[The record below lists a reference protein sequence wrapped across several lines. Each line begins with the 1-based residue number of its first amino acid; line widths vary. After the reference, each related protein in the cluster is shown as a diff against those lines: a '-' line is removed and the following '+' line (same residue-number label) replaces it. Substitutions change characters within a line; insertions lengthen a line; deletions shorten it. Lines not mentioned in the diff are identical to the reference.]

1 MEIAIM
7 LEGQN
12 GLNWPRFQRIATAV
26 DDLGFAGLFRSD
38 HFTNAEPPDIDSL
51 ELWVSLTWLASH
63 TKRIEFG
70 PMVTPVS
77 FRNPVFTARM
87 GKDVDDL
94 SGGRLVLGVGAGWQ
108 VREHHNFGFDL
119 LDVGPRLDRFEE
131 GVEVISSLLRSDTPV
146 TFEGKYF
153 QLRDAILLPRPQRPG
168 GPRLL
173 IGGNGPQ
180 RTLPLVARYA
190 EEWNGVFIPAARYAE
205 LSKHLDE
212 LIEKEGRKPSSVRR
226 SIMTNVLFGRDD
238 NEVARKVGNRDK
250 EELRKRGILI
260 GTKNALQ
267 DQLAELEEAGV
278 QRALLQWLD
287 LDDIDGLE
295 AFANAV
301 L

>member
-131 GVEVISSLLRSDTPV
+131 GVEVISSLLRSDT
-146 TFEGKYF
+146 
-153 QLRDAILLPRPQRPG
+153 
-168 GPRLL
+168 
-173 IGGNGPQ
+173 Q
-180 RTLPLVARYA
+180 RTLPLVAQYA
-190 EEWNGVFIPAARYAE
+190 EDWNGVFIPAARYAE

>member
-12 GLNWPRFQRIATAV
+12 GLNWPRFQRIARAV
-26 DDLGFAGLFRSD
+26 EDLGFAGLFRSD
-38 HFTNAEPPDIDSL
+38 HFTNAEPPDLDSL

-63 TKRIEFG
+63 TQRIEFG
-70 PMVTPVS
+70 PMVSPVS

-108 VREHHNFGFDL
+108 VREHRNFGFDL
-119 LDVGPRLDRFEE
+119 LEVGPRLDRFEE
-131 GVEVISSLLRSDTPV
+131 GLEVISRLLRSDTPV
-146 TFEGKYF
+146 DFEGDYYH
-153 QLRDAILLPRPQRPG
+153 LEGAILLPRPQRPG

-173 IGGNGPQ
+173 VGGNGPK

-190 EEWNGVFIPAARYAE
+190 EEWNGVFVPAPRYAE
-205 LSKHLDE
+205 LNQQLNQ
-212 LIEKEGRKPSSVRR
+212 LIEAEGRDPNSVRR
-226 SIMTNVLFGRDD
+226 SVMTNVLFGRDD
-238 NEVARKVGNRDK
+238 SEVKKKVGDRDAATIQA
-250 EELRKRGILI
+250 RGILV
-260 GTKNALQ
+260 GTKTALQ
-267 DQLAELEEAGV
+267 DQLGALAEAGA
-278 QRALLQWLD
+278 QRALLQWMD

-295 AFANAV
+295 AFAQAI

>member
-12 GLNWPRFQRIATAV
+12 GLNWPRFQRIARAV
-26 DDLGFAGLFRSD
+26 EDLGFAGLFRSD
-38 HFTNAEPPDIDSL
+38 HFTNAEAPDIDSL

-63 TKRIEFG
+63 TQRIEFG
-70 PMVTPVS
+70 PMVSPVS

-108 VREHHNFGFDL
+108 VREHRNFGFDL
-119 LDVGPRLDRFEE
+119 LEVGPRLDRFAE
-131 GVEVISSLLRSDTPV
+131 GLEVISRLLRSDTPV
-146 TFEGKYF
+146 SYAGNYYRLE
-153 QLRDAILLPRPQRPG
+153 DAILLPRPQRPG

-180 RTLPLVARYA
+180 RTLPLVARFA

-205 LSKHLDE
+205 LNRHLNE
-212 LIEKEGRKPSSVRR
+212 LVRIEGRDPKQVRR
-226 SIMTNVLFGRDD
+226 SIMTNVIFGRDD
-238 NEVARKVGNRDK
+238 AEVARKLGDRDRAALQ
-250 EELRKRGILI
+250 ERGILV
-260 GTKNALQ
+260 GTKSALQ
-267 DQLAELEEAGV
+267 DQLAALEAAGA

-287 LDDIDGLE
+287 LEDIDGLE
-295 AFANAV
+295 AFAHAI